1 MGIALILILP
11 NFIWQYTH
19 HFPVLHHMRELTETQ
34 LQYVS
39 VSSFLTDQ
47 VMMFFPC
54 FMVWMAG
61 LVFLLISRQG
71 REYIFLVW
79 AYMGVIAILI
89 YFHGKSYYALGLYPL
104 LLGFGAYALEK
115 WTSRRLYFLRYVI
128 CCWAFLFGIYTVF
141 IALPVQKPA
150 RLAHTYIK
158 MHAAKTGA
166 LRWEDLKNHPLPQDF
181 ADMLGWEEM
190 AQKTGAAYHTLSE
203 EEKKETIVFG
213 DNYGM
218 TGAINFYRKKYKL
231 PEAYSDNASF
241 LYWLPDHLPVKNVVL
256 ITDDQ
261 EEMQHDFIKD
271 FTSAILYDSITSP
284 YAREHGDLII
294 ILKGAN
300 DEFRKFFRE
309 KIERDKQKL
318 MEY

>member
-1 MGIALILILP
+1 MDAP
-11 NFIWQYTH
+11 
-19 HFPVLHHMRELTETQ
+19 
-34 LQYVS
+34 
-39 VSSFLTDQ
+39 
-47 VMMFFPC
+47 
-54 FMVWMAG
+54 
-61 LVFLLISRQG
+61 
-71 REYIFLVW
+71 
-79 AYMGVIAILI
+79 AIKI
-89 YFHGKSYYALGLYPL
+89 
-104 LLGFGAYALEK
+104 
-115 WTSRRLYFLRYVI
+115 
-128 CCWAFLFGIYTVF
+128 
-141 IALPVQKPA
+141 
-150 RLAHTYIK
+150 
-158 MHAAKTGA
+158 
-166 LRWEDLKNHPLPQDF
+166 EDLKNHPLPQDF

-241 LYWLPDHLPVKNVVL
+241 LYWLPGHLPVKNVVL